1 MILLLQLKE
10 TIYYY
15 LMLITLFSKSYRC
28 FDRYLE
34 ILLFLSPP
42 MGRGGGHFLIWS
54 IRINSAE
61 QGMVSEP
68 EVLNRVL
75 DFTYD

>member
-10 TIYYY
+10 SIYYY

-42 MGRGGGHFLIWS
+42 MGRGGGALPYLVHTYT
-54 IRINSAE
+54 E

-68 EVLNRVL
+68 
-75 DFTYD
+75 